1 MGLAARIA
9 ERIGGEASSGRA
21 PGTRMR
27 AVWNGA
33 VLAESDRTVKLE
45 GNHYFPPDSLNRE
58 YFADSDRKTVC
69 PWKGL
74 ASYYTV
80 EVGGE
85 RNEGAAWTYRN
96 PSPLARK
103 IKDHVAFWQGV
114 QISPAD

>member
-1 MGLAARIA
+1 MGLGTRIA
-9 ERIGGEASSGRA
+9 ERMAGSERSAGKPA
-21 PGTRMR
+21 TTMR

-33 VLAESDRTVKLE
+33 VIAESDRTVKLE

-58 YFADSDRKTVC
+58 YFADSRRKSVC

-85 RNEGAAWTYRN
+85 RNEGAAWTYRH
-96 PSPLARK
+96 PSPDALEELSA
-103 IKDHVAFWQGV
+103 WL
-114 QISPAD
+114 S

>member
-1 MGLAARIA
+1 MGLGARIA
-9 ERIGGEASSGRA
+9 ERIGASDGSAGRQA
-21 PGTRMR
+21 TRMR
-27 AVWNGA
+27 AVWNGT

-58 YFADSDRKTVC
+58 YFSDSDRRTIC
-69 PWKGL
+69 PWKGS

-80 EVGGE
+80 EVNGS

-103 IKDHVAFWQGV
+103 IKDHVAFWLGV
-114 QISPAD
+114 DVSPAD

>member
-1 MGLAARIA
+1 MGLTARIA
-9 ERIGGEASSGRA
+9 ERIGGSDRSADKPA
-21 PGTRMR
+21 TKMK

-45 GNHYFPPDSLNRE
+45 GNHYFPPESLNRE
-58 YFADSDRKTVC
+58 YLTDSDRRTVC

-85 RNEGAAWTYRN
+85 RNEGAAWTYRQ

-114 QISPAD
+114 EVSRAD

>member
-1 MGLAARIA
+1 MGLGTRIA
-9 ERIGGEASSGRA
+9 ERIGGADQRA
-21 PGTRMR
+21 GKRAATMR
-27 AVWNGA
+27 AVWNAA
-33 VLAESDRTVKLE
+33 VLAESDRTVELE

-58 YFADSDRKTVC
+58 YFADSDRRTVC

-80 EVGGE
+80 EVDGD
-85 RNEGAAWTYRN
+85 RNEGAAWTYAR

-114 QISPAD
+114 EVSRAD

>member
-1 MGLAARIA
+1 MGFMTRVA
-9 ERIGGEASSGRA
+9 ERMGGGTAPTAGR
-21 PGTRMR
+21 TMQ

-58 YFADSDRKTVC
+58 YFADSRRKSVC

-80 EVGGE
+80 EVDGE

-103 IKDHVAFWQGV
+103 IKDHVAFWHGV
-114 QISPAD
+114 EVRPAD